1 MAFGTALVVLIHE
14 WVTGGGLSG
23 MPLPASWQA
32 EGTAMRRAIARDFT
46 ALASREI
53 KVVMTLDARLRAEPG
68 PWDLVPIADGEH
80 PGRLRALAGSADF
93 TVLVAPETSGVLA
106 GLTRD
111 LELAGARLL
120 GSRAPAVDLAGN
132 KLHLAA
138 HLRSLGI
145 DAPFSQRVV
154 PSEGLPQHGPY
165 PAVLKPVD
173 GAGSMDTFY
182 LKGPAGL
189 PAAVRKLP
197 EALFQPF
204 VPGEPMSASFL
215 VSPDAQAWLIG
226 MGRQRMEIADGQFRY
241 GGGEIPVFCAGA
253 AEQVRR
259 AVTAV
264 EGLRGFVG
272 VDFVWDEKRHDAT
285 ILEINPRPTTSLV
298 GLCRLL
304 PAGRLAQAWLEALA
318 SAGRDEHLLE
328 SLFGLV
334 HAQPPVVF
342 DACGEFAGGNEPVD
356 P

>member
-241 GGGEIPVFCAGA
+241 GGGEIPVFCAARRNKSARGDRGRGPAWICRGRFRLGREAARCHDTRDQPAADDFSRGA
-253 AEQVRR
+253 LP
-259 AVTAV
+259 AVA
-264 EGLRGFVG
+264 GGP
-272 VDFVWDEKRHDAT
+272 
-285 ILEINPRPTTSLV
+285 PRPGLAGGARIGGSRRTSARESLWPRA
-298 GLCRLL
+298 CTA
-304 PAGRLAQAWLEALA
+304 AGRVRCL
-318 SAGRDEHLLE
+318 R
-328 SLFGLV
+328 
-334 HAQPPVVF
+334 
-342 DACGEFAGGNEPVD
+342 
-356 P
+356 